1 LNRYKGAK
9 RDNDSVYFEK
19 VPTLSSLPAIQGA
32 ILAKPQP
39 FDCHDPEVCGA
50 DIFQKLVPLVMMKF
64 NEFLKM
70 KFHFLGCTF
79 SSIGI

>member
-1 LNRYKGAK
+1 MNRYKGAK

-50 DIFQKLVPLVMMKF
+50 DIFQKLVPLVMRELHKNFEIYM
-64 NEFLKM
+64 EFYRM
-70 KFHFLGCTF
+70 H
-79 SSIGI
+79 I